1 MHQYTHIQTYC
12 ILHNRHTCIQ
22 TFMTV
27 TQIRHKHTC
36 TRAYDYIVT
45 DHKGSHPSISPR
57 GRKRQGGG
65 NGSQP
70 L

>member
-1 MHQYTHIQTYC
+1 MYIYICIYMHEYTHIQTYC

-45 DHKGSHPSISPR
+45 DHKGSHTHTHTCTYT
-57 GRKRQGGG
+57 
-65 NGSQP
+65 
-70 L
+70 